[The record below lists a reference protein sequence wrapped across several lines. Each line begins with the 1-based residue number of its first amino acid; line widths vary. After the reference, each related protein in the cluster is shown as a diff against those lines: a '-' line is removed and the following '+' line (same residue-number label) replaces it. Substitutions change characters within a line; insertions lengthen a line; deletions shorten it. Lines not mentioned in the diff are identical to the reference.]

1 MSTSPLKSLIDNGI
15 LQGATSA
22 MTVSFLKLEDNSWFT
37 VSAMRWPVIERILSA
52 LPYSGVFK

>member
-1 MSTSPLKSLIDNGI
+1 LKSLIDNGI

-37 VSAMRWPVIERILSA
+37 VSAMRWPVIERILRA